1 MTIRSK
7 FSKASQICSESHY
20 VRLEAIVLKLTMS
33 ENDLDRLNQ
42 ILPAYYVLASSDW
55 TSTRNYIH
63 ERFDE
68 GEVWADVLNEN
79 GLSVEDFD
87 QYENWWDG
95 PAGVAVLGSLK
106 KQFMESILQAA
117 SSSSHKALERF
128 LENHASWED
137 FIRELSQC
145 TLADADATYGPL
157 SYFAEYS
164 IGQGLCN
171 PAIDRPSFNQKMI
184 NREVESWFKNSY
196 EIAQSILLSAYD
208 EIAKVGLLK

>member
-1 MTIRSK
+1 
-7 FSKASQICSESHY
+7 
-20 VRLEAIVLKLTMS
+20 MS

-68 GEVWADVLNEN
+68 GGVWADVLNEN

-106 KQFMESILQAA
+106 KQFMESMLQAA